1 MEFIGEHFKFLST
14 LQQHFIK
21 VGFFSSIMSE
31 DIDLENQIR
40 LLENTVADLSIRL
53 STIEDAMSAIATVI
67 SSPKVVDANQ
77 LTIYN
82 FGEQD
87 ENLLEEWNALQL
99 AKYPF
104 NDSDDE

>member
-1 MEFIGEHFKFLST
+1 
-14 LQQHFIK
+14 
-21 VGFFSSIMSE
+21 MSE

-40 LLENTVADLSIRL
+40 LLKNTVSDLSIRL
-53 STIEDAMSAIATVI
+53 STIEDAMSAFATVI
-67 SSPKVVDANQ
+67 LSPKVVDANQ

-82 FGEQD
+82 FGEQI
-87 ENLLEEWNALQL
+87 ENPIQEWNASQL